1 MADRLMINVPGVA
14 NLRILGGVVREG
26 LAKQV
31 E

>member
-1 MADRLMINVPGVA
+1 MADRLMINVPSVA
-14 NLRILGGVVREG
+14 NPGIFGGVVREG